1 MILPTS
7 SEKALENILYLLMVQ
22 IFNKL
27 DLEGNFF
34 NLRMATFE
42 RPVAYTGDSVF
53 PLSLGSRKRCQLLK
67 FLFSIVLVVLAD
79 VVKEEK
85 RERDR
90 DRDK

>member
-1 MILPTS
+1 
-7 SEKALENILYLLMVQ
+7 MVQ

-53 PLSLGSRKRCQLLK
+53 PLSLGSRKRCQLLNGTSRCGK
-67 FLFSIVLVVLAD
+67 RR
-79 VVKEEK
+79 KK
-85 RERDR
+85 REGQRQRQMRDR
-90 DRDK
+90 EKEKLFYK